1 MSLGTLSLL
10 DGDHTLLIDLA
21 HRLSDQLT
29 DICVVVSR
37 DGCNLLDLSDVLT
50 DSLALLFER
59 LNDRSNSLV
68 DTALQIHRVCTCGY
82 ILQTDTDDSLSQHGC
97 GRRTVTCVVVGLRSN
112 LLNHLRTHI
121 CERVLQLDLLSNRNT
136 VLGYLRSTELLVDDH
151 VTTLRT
157 ERYLHC
163 IAQRIDTLFEQLARL
178 NIIFNL
184 FCHSFV
190 LSFLRIR

>member
-10 DGDHTLLIDLA
+10 DGDHTLLVDLA

-29 DICVVVSR
+29 DVCVVVSR
-37 DGCNLLDLSDVLT
+37 DGCHLLDLSDVRT
-50 DSLALLFER
+50 YGLALLFER
-59 LNDRSNSLV
+59 CNNRCNSLV
-68 DTALQIHRVCTCGY
+68 DTALQIHRVSACGY
-82 ILQTDTDDSLSQHGC
+82 VLQTYTDDSLSQHRSGC
-97 GRRTVTCVVVGLRSN
+97 GTVTCVVVGLRSN

-121 CERVLQLDLLSNRNT
+121 CESVVELNLLSYRNT
-136 VLGYLRSTELLVDDH
+136 ILGHLRSTELLVDDH

-178 NIIFNL
+178 NVIFNL
-184 FCHSFV
+184 LCHNCLLF
-190 LSFLRIR
+190 